1 MCVRERER
9 ERERGVV
16 CVLFCILRKKGV
28 IEAREVY
35 GVYRWIDS
43 GDGEFG
49 VLGCG
54 GGAALVDDL

>member
-1 MCVRERER
+1 MFSSLVYST
-9 ERERGVV
+9 
-16 CVLFCILRKKGV
+16 KKGV
-28 IEAREVY
+28 IEFREVY

-54 GGAALVDDL
+54 GGAALVDDLQYAAIQGAEGVN